1 MGRFGIRKII
11 DELIDKYK
19 TNVPSELAEYLGIEI
34 KETYSIEDI
43 ACIFKVFDTTTILL
57 NKNFNLGGTVREL
70 VIAHELGHE
79 QIGHTLENPQFIK
92 YMRMETK
99 QESEADYF
107 AVYLMLHRENNKEQ
121 QRYVNSIEF
130 ENEMEYYLNKLRELR
145 K

>member
-1 MGRFGIRKII
+1 MGKFKIRKII
-11 DELIDKYK
+11 DDLIEKYK
-19 TNVPSELAEYLGIEI
+19 TNVPSELAEHLGIEI

-70 VIAHELGHE
+70 AIAHELGHE

-107 AVYLMLHRENNKEQ
+107 AVYLMLHRGNTQE
-121 QRYVNSIEF
+121 
-130 ENEMEYYLNKLRELR
+130 
-145 K
+145 

>member
-1 MGRFGIRKII
+1 MGRFRIRKII
-11 DELIDKYK
+11 DDLIEKYK
-19 TNVPSELAEYLGIEI
+19 TNVPSELANYLGIEI

-57 NKNFNLGGTVREL
+57 NKNFNLRGTIKEL
-70 VIAHELGHE
+70 AIAHELGHD

-92 YMRMETK
+92 YLKMETK
-99 QESEADYF
+99 QENEADYF
-107 AVYLMLHRENNKEQ
+107 AVYLMLHKVNTQEQ
-121 QRYVNSIEF
+121 QRYVNSIKF

>member
-1 MGRFGIRKII
+1 MGRFRIRKII
-11 DELIDKYK
+11 DDLIEKYK
-19 TNVPSELAEYLGIEI
+19 TDVPSELANYLGIEI

-57 NKNFNLGGTVREL
+57 NKNFNLRGTIKEL
-70 VIAHELGHE
+70 AIAHELGHD

-92 YMRMETK
+92 YLKMETK
-99 QESEADYF
+99 QENEADYF
-107 AVYLMLHRENNKEQ
+107 AVYLMLHRGNNQEQ

>member
-11 DELIDKYK
+11 DDLIEKYK
-19 TNVPSELAEYLGIEI
+19 TNVPSELANYLGIEI

-57 NKNFNLGGTVREL
+57 NKNFNLRGTIKEL
-70 VIAHELGHE
+70 AIAHELGHD

-92 YMRMETK
+92 YLRMETK
-99 QESEADYF
+99 QENEADYF
-107 AVYLMLHRENNKEQ
+107 AVYLMLHKVNTQEQ
-121 QRYVNSIEF
+121 QRYVNSIKF
-130 ENEMEYYLNKLRELR
+130 ENEIEYYLAKLRELR

>member
-1 MGRFGIRKII
+1 MGKFKIRKII

-57 NKNFNLGGTVREL
+57 NKNFNLWGTIREL
-70 VIAHELGHE
+70 AIAHELGHE

-92 YMRMETK
+92 YMNMETR
-99 QESEADYF
+99 QENEADYF
-107 AVYLMLHRENNKEQ
+107 AVYLFLHKIDTKIQ
-121 QRYVNSIEF
+121 QRYVNSIDF
-130 ENEMEYYLNKLRELR
+130 ENEIEYYLNKLKELR

>member
-11 DELIDKYK
+11 DDLIEKYE
-19 TNVPSELAEYLGIEI
+19 TNVPSELANYLGIEI

-57 NKNFNLGGTVREL
+57 NKNFNLRGTIKEL
-70 VIAHELGHE
+70 AIAHELGHD

-92 YMRMETK
+92 YLRMETK
-99 QESEADYF
+99 QENEADYF
-107 AVYLMLHRENNKEQ
+107 AVYLMLHKVNTQEQ
-121 QRYVNSIEF
+121 QRYVNSIKF
-130 ENEMEYYLNKLRELR
+130 ENEIEYYLAKLRELR